1 MFQDMA
7 EKSDFLCIK
16 CGADSTENEG
26 TFCFN
31 CGYEL
36 DSKYCSNEM
45 CDRNNGTSMQMPRN
59 YCFCDVCGSESSY
72 LQEGFISPQ
81 DFDHSYLLFIPFRFN
96 FMNHE
101 VSWQKNFIDFFI
113 EKFSYSKH
121 FILFKLR
128 ITSFFVLIGSQINV
142 YQFRHRIL
150 SNQVSLSKAY

>member
-16 CGADSTENEG
+16 CGADSTENEV

-36 DSKYCSNEM
+36 DSNYCPNEM

-72 LQEGFISPQ
+72 LQEGFISIQ
-81 DFDHSYLLFIPFRFN
+81 EFDHSLNNKPQRL
-96 FMNHE
+96 
-101 VSWQKNFIDFFI
+101 DD
-113 EKFSYSKH
+113 
-121 FILFKLR
+121 
-128 ITSFFVLIGSQINV
+128 
-142 YQFRHRIL
+142 
-150 SNQVSLSKAY
+150 